1 MIGLDTNVLVRFLV
15 QDDPQQ
21 GALATRLMDELTAQM
36 PGFVGREVLV
46 ELVWVLERAYGYGR
60 AEVASALEG
69 LLVAPEIRLEEHD
82 DVGAALHR
90 YRAGGAGFADLL
102 IAAAARRA
110 GASRVVTFDRRAAR
124 IEGVELLE
132 AIG

>member
-21 GALATRLMDELTAQM
+21 GALATRLMDELTAQA

-90 YRAGGAGFADLL
+90 HRAGGAGFADLL

-124 IEGVELLE
+124 IEGVERLE